1 MGKLLDKEAP
11 VDENGAKYTKDN
23 IPMPSI
29 NEVSHNEGDASKTG
43 NKKAATITL
52 PEYKNV
58 GVYYYNIK
66 ETSGNTA
73 GVSYRSKSIQLKVS
87 VIRKDNELIRI
98 PVFYV
103 DSKEKTHE
111 FTDNLYSAG
120 KLTVTKTVTGNF
132 GDTNKKFAFT
142 VKLKSP
148 YGKTVKSTIKY
159 TVAGGE
165 EKTLTPDQISK
176 MNSTDGL
183 SITEEIKNGESIVF
197 TNLPYGVTYEV
208 TEDADGYTST
218 NNDGSGTINNA
229 ETSVGVTNDKTE
241 NVDTG
246 LFTNNLPYFVLAG
259 GAFILAVFTAI
270 KKRRGYED

>member
-23 IPMPSI
+23 IPTPSI
-29 NEVSHNEGDASKTG
+29 NEVSYNEGDASKTG

-103 DSKEKTHE
+103 DSKEKTDE

-208 TEDADGYTST
+208 TEDTDGYTST